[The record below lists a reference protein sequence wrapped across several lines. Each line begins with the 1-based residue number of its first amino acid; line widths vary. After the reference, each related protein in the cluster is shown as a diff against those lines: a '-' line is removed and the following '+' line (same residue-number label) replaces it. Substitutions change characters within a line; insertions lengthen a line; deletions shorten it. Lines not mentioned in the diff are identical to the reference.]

1 MDHINITV
9 PAAIPMVALVGP
21 NDSYI
26 KILEG
31 AFPNI
36 VITVR
41 GNEILGTGSQI
52 ELKKFE
58 EILSEFLV
66 LLRGGQT
73 LSEDTIIRSISMF
86 NNEEHPAE
94 ILSLNI
100 LSNRG
105 KTIRPKT
112 SNQKKYVAQLL
123 NRFLGMN
130 SRKLDQNG

>member
-52 ELKKFE
+52 GRAH
-58 EILSEFLV
+58 V
-66 LLRGGQT
+66 
-73 LSEDTIIRSISMF
+73 
-86 NNEEHPAE
+86 
-94 ILSLNI
+94 
-100 LSNRG
+100 
-105 KTIRPKT
+105 
-112 SNQKKYVAQLL
+112 
-123 NRFLGMN
+123 
-130 SRKLDQNG
+130 